1 MNLGD
6 RLTTCK
12 PKGLSTLTQVIGEMV
27 PEVQRQ
33 RRCGEDGRLSSILER
48 FGDVIRSDG
57 GFAGEIRDGST
68 DA

>member
-12 PKGLSTLTQVIGEMV
+12 PKGLSTLTQVIGETV
-27 PEVQRQ
+27 PEVQHQ
-33 RRCGEDGRLSSILER
+33 RRCGENDKLPSILER
-48 FGDVIRSDG
+48 FGDVIRSDDG
-57 GFAGEIRDGST
+57 VAGDIGDGAA